1 MPDFK
6 LISADGHV
14 NEPPMAWER
23 VQKEY
28 GDRAPKVVKDPPGVV
43 PGTWLITDGLVPVGV
58 SHFSTGLVLGKPEG
72 VSQADMDKVAKRAEF
87 NEKWDWQDYPAGW
100 EPTARL
106 EAQDRDG
113 IEAEMLF
120 PSPGRFFYGLTD
132 GPFQHAIHRSY
143 NLWLHEFSSAYS
155 QRLNGIA
162 LLGVLDVEQTVRD
175 IQEYAKLGFRA
186 GQLPTGIK
194 DGGYYEPKYDP
205 IFQAAEE
212 TGMVLCVHTSATQGE
227 QRTHFEG
234 PSGEDPRR
242 SSIGFAS
249 RQAPA
254 QRFMG
259 HLMFSGVFDRHP
271 NLKVTCAEYDV
282 GWVAHIYQL
291 ADYMYGGREGS
302 VNKLLPSEYFKRNI
316 FFTFQDDRAG
326 VLTSEIFGQDNFMW
340 ANDFPHA
347 ITTWPYSQETVDAN
361 FVGIDPAV
369 KRKICRENAIKLY
382 GLDL

>member
-6 LISADGHV
+6 LVSADGHV

-28 GDRAPKVVKDPPGVV
+28 GERAPKVVKDPPGVV
-43 PGTWLITDGLVPVGV
+43 PGTWLITEGLAPVGV

-72 VSQADMDKVAKRAEF
+72 VSQADMDKVGKRAEF
-87 NEKWDWQDYPAGW
+87 NETWDWRDYPAGW
-100 EPTARL
+100 EPNARL

-132 GPFQHAIHRSY
+132 GDFQHAIHRSY
-143 NLWLHEFSSAYS
+143 NLWLHEFCSAHP

-162 LLGVLDVEQTVRD
+162 LLGVLDVEQTVHD
-175 IQEYAKLGFRA
+175 IQEYAKLGFKA
-186 GQLPTGIK
+186 AQLPTGIK
-194 DGGYYEPKYDP
+194 GGGYYEPQYDP

-212 TGMVLCVHTSATQGE
+212 TGTVLCVHTSATQGE

-234 PSGEDPRR
+234 PTGEDPRTR
-242 SSIGFAS
+242 TLGFAS

-259 HLMFSGVFDRHP
+259 HLIFSGVFDRHP
-271 NLKVTCAEYDV
+271 NLKVTCAEFDV

-291 ADYMYGGREGS
+291 ADYMYGGQEDS
-302 VNKLLPSEYFKRNI
+302 VNKLLPSEYFKR
-316 FFTFQDDRAG
+316 
-326 VLTSEIFGQDNFMW
+326 
-340 ANDFPHA
+340 
-347 ITTWPYSQETVDAN
+347 
-361 FVGIDPAV
+361 
-369 KRKICRENAIKLY
+369 
-382 GLDL
+382 

>member
-28 GDRAPKVVKDPPGVV
+28 GDRAPKVVKNPPGVV

-72 VSQADMDKVAKRAEF
+72 VSQADMDKVSKRAEF
-87 NEKWDWQDYPAGW
+87 NEKWDWRDYPAGW
-100 EPTARL
+100 EPTARI
-106 EAQDRDG
+106 EAQDKDG
-113 IEAEMLF
+113 IEAEVLF

-143 NLWLHEFSSAYS
+143 NLWLHEFCNAYP

-162 LLGVLDVEQTVRD
+162 LLGVLDVEKTVQD
-175 IQEYAKLGFRA
+175 IHEYAKLGFKA
-186 GQLPTGIK
+186 AQLPTGIK
-194 DGGYYEPKYDP
+194 DGGYYEPQYDP

-212 TGMVLCVHTSATQGE
+212 TEIVLCVHTSATQGE

-234 PSGEDPRR
+234 PSGADPRT
-242 SSIGFAS
+242 SSLGFAS

-259 HLMFSGVFDRHP
+259 HLIFSGVFDRHP
-271 NLKVTCAEYDV
+271 NLKVTCAEFDV

-291 ADYMYGGREGS
+291 ADYMYGGSERS
-302 VNKLLPSEYFKRNI
+302 VNQLLPSEYLKANI

-326 VLTSEIFGQDNFMW
+326 ILTTKIYGEDNFMW

-347 ITTWPYSQETVDAN
+347 ITTWPYSQKTVDAN
-361 FVGIDPAV
+361 FEGIDPAV